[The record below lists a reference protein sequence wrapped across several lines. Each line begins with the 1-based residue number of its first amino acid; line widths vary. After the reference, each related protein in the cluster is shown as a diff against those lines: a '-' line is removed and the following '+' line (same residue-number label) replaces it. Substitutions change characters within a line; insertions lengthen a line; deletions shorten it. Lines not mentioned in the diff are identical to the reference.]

1 MKDLRA
7 AIEAPANE
15 YGNQGINWN
24 VWGQGKDKGNEFT
37 RKSFVVYEVKNTC
50 EVVVGSAGYTTFSYN
65 KAIGLGGVNA
75 YTAKYEGGKAK
86 LTKVTAAPAG
96 AGVIIEATAG
106 TYKIPTLDSAAELE
120 DNDLLVSDGTATS
133 DGHFFALAEQGGVV
147 GFYKVASGVKIPA
160 GKAYLNIP
168 SLSRDFVGFDFGG
181 EATAIDAVE
190 SVKQPTDA
198 AVYNLAGQRVSK
210 PARGLYIM
218 NGKKVIIK

>member
-1 MKDLRA
+1 
-7 AIEAPANE
+7 
-15 YGNQGINWN
+15 
-24 VWGQGKDKGNEFT
+24 
-37 RKSFVVYEVKNTC
+37 
-50 EVVVGSAGYTTFSYN
+50 
-65 KAIGLGGVNA
+65 
-75 YTAKYEGGKAK
+75 
-86 LTKVTAAPAG
+86 
-96 AGVIIEATAG
+96 
-106 TYKIPTLDSAAELE
+106 
-120 DNDLLVSDGTATS
+120 
-133 DGHFFALAEQGGVV
+133 
-147 GFYKVASGVKIPA
+147 VASGVKIPA